1 MKKDEKFCMAVS
13 LVGIAAVILG
23 FILILN
29 SSWGYTGVGLVIGG
43 LFATCLS
50 AGHEN
55 ME

>member
-1 MKKDEKFCMAVS
+1 MTKDEKLCMAVS
-13 LVGIAAVILG
+13 LVGIAVVILG

-29 SSWGYTGVGLVIGG
+29 SSWGYTGMWLVIGG

-50 AGHEN
+50 AGHTN